1 VERGFKK
8 AATALLL
15 TVGAVALFGC
25 GSDSS
30 SSGSSLTKAEFI
42 KQVNR
47 ACREEGENRVKAKN
61 EKQEELGINF
71 GEVATPAQH
80 EQIVEVTV
88 APYEKMTD
96 QLKELIPSDQTD
108 ALAPLVE
115 AREEL
120 AKIVRESNS
129 LEKTLP
135 AIKKAN
141 ELAVQYG
148 LKDCFV

>member
-8 AATALLL
+8 AAAALLL
-15 TVGAVALFGC
+15 VIGAVALFGC
-25 GSDSS
+25 GSDS

-42 KQVNR
+42 KQVNL
-47 ACREEGENRVKAKN
+47 ACQQEAETRIKAKN

-80 EQIVEVTV
+80 KQIVEVTV
-88 APYEKMTD
+88 LPYEKMTD
-96 QLKELIPSDQTD
+96 QLKNLIPSDQTD

-120 AKIVRESNS
+120 AKIVRETNS

-148 LKDCFV
+148 LKECFI